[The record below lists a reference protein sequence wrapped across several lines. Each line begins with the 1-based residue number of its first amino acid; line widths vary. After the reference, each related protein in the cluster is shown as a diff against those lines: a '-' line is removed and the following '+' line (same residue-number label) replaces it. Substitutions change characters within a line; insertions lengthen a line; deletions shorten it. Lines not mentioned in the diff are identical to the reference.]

1 MGLRYQGSAHRSS
14 IRVAMLIEDVVVV
27 VEGTGIFLRD
37 QGEQGLQLLPRVAPP
52 QMDLLSNEEGAYG
65 IVNPLP

>member
-1 MGLRYQGSAHRSS
+1 
-14 IRVAMLIEDVVVV
+14 MLIEDVVVV
-27 VEGTGIFLRD
+27 VEGTGTFLRD